1 MCKQHFQNHHFPANT
16 FSESTTVSNKQ
27 MLFLKEREKRER
39 SIGLQ
44 YSRLEGRDIKQK
56 HIRIRKRGGRI
67 SQKQQSPQTVEK
79 PTHRRS
85 QNPVKLQT
93 VSKGL
98 QPQTR
103 SQ

>member
-1 MCKQHFQNHHFPANT
+1 
-16 FSESTTVSNKQ
+16 
-27 MLFLKEREKRER
+27 MLFKSVERERER
-39 SIGLQ
+39 RERLTAGL
-44 YSRLEGRDIKQK
+44 RLKDITKLSE
-56 HIRIRKRGGRI
+56 HNRKGGRI
-67 SQKQQSPQTVEK
+67 SQKQQSPQTIGK